1 MKNVSLYIA
10 KRYNTNTLLISMI
23 LIAITA
29 FLVGTFIYIGN
40 SSVILIQKLLFPK
53 QILSFPQTLTVYGIT
68 FLYLFLQTFGI
79 YFVFNKLLS
88 RINQGAKLGVAF
100 MISVVSIALAGALIF
115 FELTDNILFNC
126 LSLIL
131 ISTGLLS
138 LIFGFLSFLLSKRRI
153 TGVNIITSIA
163 VFAITIATTA
173 LFIILSVFSGLEKM
187 NMQFFSNVN
196 PDLKISS
203 AKGKLIP
210 NIDQITQKLD
220 GNSSIVSYSK
230 VIEEKVSIEFGD
242 KQDIAYIKGIDSKYN
257 TVVRLDTAVQHG
269 SYFKF
274 NSPYEIIASD
284 GVARRLQMFIDRQ
297 NSARLRMPKPGT
309 GIITSETEAFNTAVA
324 SPIGVTYIN
333 DQYDKY
339 ILSPL
344 ELTQILLQLPSNSAY
359 SIELKLK
366 PGISQNS
373 AKSKLQKELGNS
385 VVVQTR
391 QDLDAT
397 FIKVMNIENLIIYL
411 IFTLVIIIAS
421 FNLAGAIIIIIIDK
435 RIQIKTMWSFGMQL
449 AQIKRIFFQTGLLI
463 TVSSIIFGLTLASII
478 GYMQNQFHLV
488 MANAFVPFPFEFTFL
503 NYMAVIGTVLCIG
516 GGVSYMVS
524 RKLPIN

>member
-1 MKNVSLYIA
+1 
-10 KRYNTNTLLISMI
+10 MI

-40 SSVILIQKLLFPK
+40 SSVILIQKLLFPR
-53 QILSFPQTLTVYGIT
+53 QILNFSQNLMVYGIT
-68 FLYLFLQTFGI
+68 ALYLFIQTYGI
-79 YFVFNKLLS
+79 YYVFSKLLKK
-88 RINQGAKLGVAF
+88 INQGAKLVVAF
-100 MISVVSIALAGALIF
+100 VVATISTALAGALIYF
-115 FELTDNILFNC
+115 GLNENIIFNC

-196 PDLKISS
+196 PDLKISAS
-203 AKGKLIP
+203 KGKLIH
-210 NIDQITQKLD
+210 NIDEITNKLEA
-220 GNSSIVSYSK
+220 NSTVASYSK

-257 TVVRLDTAVQHG
+257 TVVRLDTAIQHG
-269 SYFKF
+269 NYFKF
-274 NSPYEIIASD
+274 NTPYEIIASD

-309 GIITSETEAFNTAVA
+309 GMISSESEAFNTAVA

-333 DQYDKY
+333 EQYDKY
-339 ILSPL
+339 ILSPI
-344 ELTQILLQLPSNSAY
+344 ELTQILLQLPPNSAY
-359 SIELKLK
+359 SLELKLK
-366 PGISQNS
+366 PGISQNT
-373 AKSKLQKELGNS
+373 AKSAIQKELGNS

-397 FIKVMNIENLIIYL
+397 FIKVMNVENLIIYL

-463 TVSSIIFGLTLASII
+463 TVSSIVFGLTLASVI
-478 GYMQNQFHLV
+478 GYLQNKFHLV
-488 MANAFVPFPFEFTFL
+488 MANAFVPFPFEFTL
-503 NYMAVIGTVLCIG
+503 INYVAVILTVLFIG
-516 GGVSYMVS
+516 GGVSYLVS
-524 RKLPIN
+524 RKLPI